1 MRFTEDQIRRI
12 SQGLLDALLERGGA
26 KLKSERGVVLARIE
40 AIIRA
45 DLAREEDLDRQA
57 QKLLDAHLAK
67 APPGVDRQKLLLMIK
82 KKLAE
87 EKGVPL

>member
-1 MRFTEDQIRRI
+1 MRFSEDQIRRI
-12 SQGLLDALLERGGA
+12 SQSLLDALIERGGA
-26 KLKSERGVVLARIE
+26 KLKAERGVALGRIE

-45 DLAREEDLDRQA
+45 NLAQEEDLDRQA
-57 QKLLDAHLAK
+57 QKLLELHLAK
-67 APPGVDRQKLLLMIK
+67 APPGVDRQKLLQMIK